1 MGSRNGA
8 ASRSEAVM
16 DPETVT
22 EAAAAATVGSLHWA
36 DWVVV
41 VIYFILV
48 LAVGLLV
55 SEKRAP
61 SPCIQEK
68 RTGLARHI
76 AHIIY
81 LALCIYDIMYIV
93 HVGTGLTDI
102 SGRIDLPA

>member
-1 MGSRNGA
+1 
-8 ASRSEAVM
+8 M

-55 SEKRAP
+55 SEKHGKRA
-61 SPCIQEK
+61 
-68 RTGLARHI
+68 GLN
-76 AHIIY
+76 
-81 LALCIYDIMYIV
+81 
-93 HVGTGLTDI
+93 GLI
-102 SGRIDLPA
+102 

>member
-1 MGSRNGA
+1 MVQGSTAVAGSCNGA
-8 ASRSEAVM
+8 ASRSEIVMNPEAVM

-61 SPCIQEK
+61 SPCVQEK
-68 RTGLARHI
+68 RAGLASLVYAWHI
-76 AHIIY
+76 ESQR
-81 LALCIYDIMYIV
+81 LFDE
-93 HVGTGLTDI
+93 
-102 SGRIDLPA
+102 S